1 MLGYRGNKGFYLG
14 SLSWDISLSWGIDV
28 RRVSLLGYKDVY
40 VYIYS
45 YNTYRGPSW
54 VIGRKG
60 LGACL

>member
-40 VYIYS
+40 VYIYI
-45 YNTYRGPSW
+45 
-54 VIGRKG
+54 VIIHIGVH
-60 LGACL
+60 LG